1 MRPIVTVPDKRWVGL
16 WPSGAEPVD
25 VRVWDMTGD
34 PPGAPDLVVLPYVGS
49 SAVVHRLAQVPSLRV
64 VQTLTAGYENVLPH
78 VPEGVVLANGAGIH
92 DTPTAEL
99 AVGLAIAELR
109 GLGDFAR
116 AMPRGQWLAGAP
128 PALAG
133 PPGLLVG

>member
-1 MRPIVTVPDKRWVGL
+1 VVTVPDERWFGL

-34 PPGAPDLVVLPYVGS
+34 PPGAPELVVLPYIGA

-78 VPEGVVLANGAGIH
+78 VPEGVLLASGAGIH
-92 DTPTAEL
+92 DTSTAEL
-99 AVGLAIAELR
+99 AVGLAIACWR
-109 GLGDFAR
+109 AR
-116 AMPRGQWLAGAP
+116 
-128 PALAG
+128 
-133 PPGLLVG
+133 